1 MDELQKLY
9 DVLVRDGKYTKSF
22 EEFQT
27 KWSQDQTYKDKV
39 YDVVS
44 RDGLYT
50 KDKDSFFQKYSV
62 ANVAPK
68 PEQFVAKQ
76 AQPMVPQQ
84 DIDFKKKD
92 TTVLPSAVGSLASQ
106 KPIEQKDEA
115 DYFQGAFGDF
125 LRGFDKYSPIGIGD
139 FIDDMARS
147 VAQGYRQ
154 GTAAT
159 EADNLLLQGTKPTDE
174 QLQKFIDAN
183 KNVKNLGTSKEAQD
197 FNKIYDE
204 EGGGVWGFVKGI
216 ANNPSYLGEV
226 MASSLVGLATNTDAL
241 KAGIT
246 GVGTGAAAG
255 ATTGLAAG
263 GVGAIPGAIAG
274 ATSAVPY
281 AMGLAGSIMELG
293 SYVAEGLQEELGDKE
308 MTKENVKAI
317 LENPEKFNSLR
328 NKAVARGAIIGAVD
342 AYTNKLA
349 SKIGAKILGKS
360 AAKSAVGQATKKA
373 VTKSIATGAGIEAVG
388 GSVGEAAARAAIGQ
402 KMDTGEILMEG
413 VAELPG
419 GIRSTIQARFAK
431 PTYKVNGAKVTA
443 EEVDNLIETMTPDE
457 LVKTKIDIENDYE
470 GRKFKIQD
478 KIVTNSIKEQ
488 VRQGNPELNE
498 PSLNAITELE
508 KELKKL
514 EGNTTQTGKD
524 KAAAIRGQI
533 KNIQENQLQEEA
545 VTETIKTEQDAIQ
558 EQATSE
564 SVLRTGQPEVGLQ
577 QVGEGNVQPEIVT
590 TGTEETITPQG
601 TQEITTQIQEN
612 GEPTKT
618 TTGRPIAGNR
628 LFNKPLTKAKEIA
641 NGYYQ
646 RVFNTERPKFA
657 GTRKLDEARAKR
669 IADAY
674 IAMKDDPN
682 NPEVKAAYD
691 ELAKETLEQYKDF
704 ADAGFTI
711 EVDNEEPYANS
722 QEMIDDLRNNNR
734 IKIFSTEAGF
744 GSNPITEEQRQ
755 RNPLLRDSG
764 LKDAKGNPLLIN
776 DVFRAIHDFYGHAE
790 LGNSFGPKGEENA
803 WNIHARMFSPLARRA
818 MTTET
823 RGQNSYVNFSGV
835 NEKIDKMREE
845 ARQLR
850 EKGDEAGAKAI
861 VDKIYQEGLFAEQ
874 KIGLLPEEF
883 SQFDEEEV
891 GDITMRPEGL
901 EERDALSEEEQI
913 ASMEKMFAEQEAP
926 QATAENKGVLVSNA
940 TALGQVKSKVKD
952 AKKLSIIDSAQ
963 RALNTLKSVF
973 PNFEIVIHDTNE
985 SYVAAMDE
993 NQANRDSAG
1002 SFTYSKNPDG
1012 SFKGTI
1018 NINLTKANQ
1027 RTVAHEVAHAIMLK
1041 AFGENVE
1048 TFKTFKNRMASI
1060 LSESSNKQLMDFASQ
1075 YAEVDSYEEYLAE
1088 LTAALEQQE
1097 GKIDTTT
1104 LQKIAALINEFVSK
1118 ITNGAIIPFE
1128 DIKDTK
1134 QTIEF
1139 FKNISESI
1147 RKGEAVRESDIAIK
1161 TKETKQTKS
1170 ERKTKAQ
1177 LIGKNAQLSA
1187 TVKFNLNIAEEMD
1200 KNKMSA
1206 KDIRLAT
1213 GWEKGLDGKWRYEI
1227 PDGKFKDLDINDLKR
1242 EIQSNG
1248 TVIRSAKL
1256 SDVFD
1261 APELYEAYP
1270 EAKDI
1275 KVSFADLAKNNLGSF
1290 SISENK
1296 IRVNKD
1302 LYNNNRPEADL
1313 TMLHEIQHYV
1323 QEKEFFESGAN
1334 QANAPLMMKYIIK
1347 EFKSKV
1353 DSEKRVYDYV
1363 KSMYPDNKEAIKK
1376 ARDFYKSVK
1385 DRYAKVKDLSFE
1397 KKKKDIKKQVK
1408 ELGDST
1414 GKNVSIEDIFGKKA
1428 ASAFNLYYRVAGEV
1442 EARNVENRTNLSPEE
1457 RRKTLLSET
1466 ENIDREDQIMFDNSK
1481 LLFSE
1486 EVQNLKEEFPIS
1498 KAQIDA
1504 YHGTPYNITQ
1514 FSTEK
1519 VGTGEGAQEFGWG
1532 LYFTNIKEIAKYYA
1546 DAISKDKKTEG
1557 KYVYDV
1563 SIHEGKNPSE
1573 YTFLNWDEKVNDDV
1587 KNKIRKQ
1594 AKKEGVLEDFS
1605 NKLGMKAGIL
1615 SNIKNYVQTKLYA
1628 NKVVKLVNDG
1638 MSREEAIKKVASDSN
1653 TTEKNIQDAFD
1664 LYTFRN
1670 LNTKSLYAG
1679 LSNELGSDR
1688 KASEFLLRAGID
1700 GIKYPTTTISNE
1712 KTKGSNYVVF
1722 DENAVKIKSVT
1733 KAQLN
1738 AASKINKVI
1747 KDARAQGFSES
1758 AIKTFLEG
1766 KGLTSQEIAQ
1776 AMASETQAA
1785 GKVNITEEM
1794 LPGYERLMS
1803 KIDSLIKQGESLK
1816 SILSTLKN
1824 SAEYTNATDIQK
1836 EKLVR
1841 ELRKKLGIREKS
1853 APLAQR
1859 LLGLIQDVTK
1869 ITMTEK
1875 QLFNKQIKDLARG
1888 AKDAKKLW
1896 RQVSGGLTKEI
1907 KELASSGKITA
1918 KQMAT
1923 VLRKFSSV
1931 DMFNEKSIDK
1941 FVDYMVKVFGDAEYA
1956 NKLEFARSM
1965 LKTAKNN
1972 INTKIGIADSL
1983 YADLNKLF
1991 SINPSLIPD
2000 SVLDSYL
2007 ELVDMFGKR
2016 QAVLDLKEKSQVKN
2030 STEKILD
2037 AIAEEQSVADELADL
2052 FNESPNKVFGDEGK
2066 LDFAESI
2073 KEMLKQGEITQEQAD
2088 IMRKY
2093 KSDIMPQVE
2102 PKKMTEQEIAEEKEG
2117 LIKEIE
2123 DVDVDGSG
2131 LPTVDERS
2139 TANKLKEL
2147 IKTEAINKLSNTE
2160 LKNLL
2165 KVISNINN
2173 NYFPH
2178 YAQIMVEKM
2187 NAINRGKN
2195 LASAFGKGKLPKLS
2209 TLYAKFKNLF
2219 TGKGA
2224 VLEMIRRNPLYY
2236 IDQVF
2241 GDFKTKEIFNSLLK
2255 PSAEA
2260 EARFSSELKK
2270 IQNILEKAEEKVA
2283 QSFKLDPNK
2292 TLMSKFKMMTYMI
2305 QLEYESNVGDKQVN
2319 PASDYLKATIKHIDE
2334 GKSSFGEK
2342 DAEML
2347 QDILDKY
2354 TDAEGNIDNSK
2365 LLNSFNQ
2372 AEKSAISDIRKLNES
2387 LRGKAEYTAAII
2399 RGDKISPLNNYVHL
2413 NVLHETKPN
2422 ELTSGSAFITEYND
2436 SMRPST
2442 KAKSL
2447 IARTGK
2453 VSPLNFDVFASA
2465 QRGAK
2470 FVLMDYN
2477 LTEPIRTA
2485 RKTLNEAISNME
2497 EEGRVPKENR
2507 QIFNAVRDAFEESVD
2522 NLLTNAYIS
2531 NAFLDD
2537 AINYISK
2544 QGYRSVLAG
2553 TSRLVAELTS
2563 NMGFAVIS
2571 DPAAAKTGYDYKDV
2585 IMSVDAPTIMNNVG
2599 STETNRIFPTD
2610 TLSGKLIDTNILKQA
2625 SGIKGGKA
2633 KGYIANKIQQIFNR
2647 SGKKYINSVELTA
2660 DALISTPDKVVM
2672 RPIWFGSF
2680 ANEFKKIT
2688 GQDINFDKIA
2698 ANDEAYMSKYKDAIN
2713 KAKTTAD
2720 ERSVFTGATDN
2731 AFMGILKGTP
2741 KPNQSG
2747 WLRAFNNFNNFMT
2760 RFLIFEYATAR
2771 TGINAAIG
2779 NGTLTKKQGAALV
2792 AAVTTRMMVYTL
2804 VLQTLGTGLMGLFF
2818 DDEEEEDDDSILQN
2832 IGQAFASAFS
2842 SIMFGRDFGNAT
2854 KLFINEGI
2862 ERANEEYLG
2871 FLREG
2876 EYDRYKDNIQ
2886 NSLVP
2891 PEKKGRQ
2898 TGVWDYVQNMGG
2910 AFTPLL
2916 KTTDLIIKNASAKEP
2931 KTESAIERREKE
2943 NTMRIPLEIAGNA
2956 GLIPFYKDIRKA
2968 VMNDIYKDLDKNKGK
2983 EKQLSPEKQMELDQ
2997 KLEAL
3002 DNLEQKARSQEEI
3015 DVIEKKVSD
3024 LTASDEEKQAMKEER
3039 AAKKAEKDDLLT
3051 DPDTGEKY
3059 DNETELKRY
3068 NPRLYQKNFG
3078 VRSEWYQENKAEK
3091 EVQKKLNKEIRKI
3104 EDMEQGYRGTT
3115 RKRNSD
3121 GTIKRT

>member
-1 MDELQKLY
+1 MNEQAL
-9 DVLVRDGKYTKSF
+9 RDAYNLF
-22 EEFQT
+22 V
-27 KWSQDQTYKDKV
+27 SQGYKNSID
-39 YDVVS
+39 
-44 RDGLYT
+44 
-50 KDKDSFFQKYSV
+50 
-62 ANVAPK
+62 
-68 PEQFVAKQ
+68 
-76 AQPMVPQQ
+76 
-84 DIDFKKKD
+84 DFKKLIATNPEALNDSYNLFKSQGYAD
-92 TTVLPSAVGSLASQ
+92 GIDEYKNLLGVSAQVQQPILKKKATTVSPSAVGSSVSP
-106 KPIEQKDEA
+106 KPIEVPQEKDEA
-115 DYFQGAFGDF
+115 DYFQGAFGDV
-125 LRGFDKYSPIGIGD
+125 LRGLDNIVPIGIGD
-139 FIDDMARS
+139 FVDDMARS

-183 KNVKNLGTSKEAQD
+183 KNVQNLGASKEAQEYK
-197 FNKIYDE
+197 KIYDE
-204 EGGGVWGFVKGI
+204 EGGGIWGFTKGVLT
-216 ANNPSYLGEV
+216 NPSYLGEIMV
-226 MASSLVGLATNTDAL
+226 SSLVGLATNADAL
-241 KAGIT
+241 KAGAAAL
-246 GVGTGAAAG
+246 GTGAISG
-255 ATTGLAAG
+255 ATTGGSAG
-263 GVGAIPGAIAG
+263 SIAIPGIGTVTGAGAGAIAG
-274 ATSAVPY
+274 AGAAVPY

-293 SYVAEGLQEELGDKE
+293 SYVAEGLQEELGNKE

-317 LENPEKFNSLR
+317 LEDPEKFNSLR

-360 AAKSAVGQATKKA
+360 AAESAVGQATKKA
-373 VTKSIATGAGIEAVG
+373 VTKSVAAGAGIEAVG

-402 KMDTGEILMEG
+402 DMDTGEILMEG
-413 VAELPG
+413 IAELPG
-419 GIRSTIQARFAK
+419 GIRSTIQARLAK
-431 PTYKVNGAKVTA
+431 PVYKVNGAKVTA
-443 EEVDNLIETMTPDE
+443 EQVDNLIETMTPAE
-457 LVKTKIDIENDYE
+457 LAKTKIDIENDYE
-470 GRKFKIQD
+470 GRKVKIQD
-478 KIVTNSIKEQ
+478 KIVRGAVKEQ
-488 VRQGNPELNE
+488 VKQGNPELNE
-498 PSLNAITELE
+498 PSLNAITDLEL
-508 KELKKL
+508 ELKKL

-524 KAAAIRGQI
+524 KAAAIRQQI
-533 KNIQENQLQEEA
+533 KNIQENPIQEEA
-545 VTETIKTEQDAIQ
+545 VAAAVEAVEAPEATQKRIDRIAELEALTAPDGELRIGTPEWSKAADELQTLKKEQDAIQ
-558 EQATSE
+558 KQSTGEG
-564 SVLRTGQPEVGLQ
+564 VLRTEQSEVGLQ
-577 QVGEGNVQPEIVT
+577 QVGEGDVQPEVAP
-590 TGTEETITPQG
+590 TGTEEVAP
-601 TQEITTQIQEN
+601 TQSQQEEIDKRQKQLEGVERINPNAGFPLFNVGQVHNDGNKYIVSNATDNRTNPEEEGVTVISKVIEPAQVNEN
-612 GEPTKT
+612 GKMTKT
-618 TTGRPIAGNR
+618 ATVEIAIFDSKEAAQKA
-628 LFNKPLTKAKEIA
+628 LQETYNKYKGIAEQNLAKAK
-641 NGYYQ
+641 Q
-646 RVFNTERPKFA
+646 VSSK
-657 GTRKLDEARAKR
+657 
-669 IADAY
+669 
-674 IAMKDDPN
+674 
-682 NPEVKAAYD
+682 
-691 ELAKETLEQYKDF
+691 TLTQ
-704 ADAGFTI
+704 
-711 EVDNEEPYANS
+711 
-722 QEMIDDLRNNNR
+722 
-734 IKIFSTEAGF
+734 
-744 GSNPITEEQRQ
+744 
-755 RNPLLRDSG
+755 
-764 LKDAKGNPLLIN
+764 
-776 DVFRAIHDFYGHAE
+776 
-790 LGNSFGPKGEENA
+790 
-803 WNIHARMFSPLARRA
+803 
-818 MTTET
+818 
-823 RGQNSYVNFSGV
+823 
-835 NEKIDKMREE
+835 
-845 ARQLR
+845 
-850 EKGDEAGAKAI
+850 
-861 VDKIYQEGLFAEQ
+861 
-874 KIGLLPEEF
+874 
-883 SQFDEEEV
+883 
-891 GDITMRPEGL
+891 
-901 EERDALSEEEQI
+901 EEQI
-913 ASMEKMFAEQEAP
+913 ARMEEMFAEKEAP
-926 QATAENKGVLVSNA
+926 QGVVENQGTSVSD
-940 TALGQVKSKVKD
+940 TPALEQVKSKVKD
-952 AKKLSIIDSAQ
+952 TKKLSIIDSAQ

-973 PNFEIVIHDTNE
+973 PNFDIVIHDTNE
-985 SYVAAMDE
+985 SYAAAMDA

-1002 SFTYSKNPDG
+1002 SFTYTKNADG
-1012 SFKGTI
+1012 TYSGTI
-1018 NINLTKANQ
+1018 NINLNKANQ
-1027 RTVAHEVAHAIMLK
+1027 RTVAHELAHAIMLR

-1048 TFKTFKNRMASI
+1048 TFKTFRNRMASI

-1097 GKIDTTT
+1097 GKIDATT

-1118 ITNGAIIPFE
+1118 ITNGTFTPFE

-1147 RKGEAVRESDIAIK
+1147 RKGEAIKESDIAIK
-1161 TKETKQTKS
+1161 TGEQKATKF

-1187 TVKFNLNIAEEMD
+1187 TVKFNLNLAEEMN

-1206 KDIRLAT
+1206 QDIRLAT

-1227 PDGKFKDLDINDLKR
+1227 PYGKFKDLDTNDLKR
-1242 EIQSNG
+1242 EINPNG
-1248 TVIRSAKL
+1248 KVVRSAKL

-1261 APELYEAYP
+1261 ATDLYNAYP
-1270 EAKDI
+1270 EVKDI
-1275 KVSFADLAKNNLGSF
+1275 KVIFEDLPKNIYGSF
-1290 SISENK
+1290 NIAENK
-1296 IRVNKD
+1296 IKVNQN
-1302 LYNNNRPEADL
+1302 LYNDNRPEANL
-1313 TMLHEIQHYV
+1313 TMIHEIQHYI
-1323 QEKEFFESGAN
+1323 QNKELFEQGSN
-1334 QANAPLMMKYIIK
+1334 QTVAPIMMKYIIK
-1347 EFKSKV
+1347 DFKNKV
-1353 DSEKRVYDYV
+1353 DAQKQAYDYI
-1363 KSMYPDNKEAIKK
+1363 KSTFPNNKQAIKD

-1397 KKKKDIKKQVK
+1397 KRRKETKEQIKKLN
-1408 ELGDST
+1408 EET
-1414 GKNVSIEDIFGKKA
+1414 KNNFSVEDLYGKKA

-1442 EARNVENRTNLSPEE
+1442 EARNAENRSKLTPEE

-1466 ENIDREDQIMFDNSK
+1466 ENIDREDQIMFDNSN
-1481 LLFSE
+1481 LLFAE

-1498 KAQIDA
+1498 KSQIDA

-1514 FSTEK
+1514 FSTK
-1519 VGTGEGAQEFGWG
+1519 KIGTGEGAQEFGWG

-1546 DAISKDKKTEG
+1546 DTISKDKKTEG

-1573 YTFLNWDEKVNDDV
+1573 YTFLNWDEKVNDDI
-1587 KNKIRKQ
+1587 KNKIRRQ
-1594 AKKEGVLEDFS
+1594 AKKEGILEDFS

-1615 SNIKNYVQTKLYA
+1615 ANIKNYVQTKLYA
-1628 NKVVKLVNDG
+1628 NKVVKLVDDG
-1638 MSREEAIKKVASDSN
+1638 MNRSEAIKKVASDSN
-1653 TTEKNIQDAFD
+1653 TTEKNIQDAFN

-1670 LNTKSLYAG
+1670 LKSGSLYAG

-1700 GIKYPTTTISNE
+1700 GIKYPATTISNQ

-1738 AASKINKVI
+1738 AANKISKVI
-1747 KDARAQGFSES
+1747 KDARAQGFSED
-1758 AIKTFLEG
+1758 AIRIFLEG
-1766 KGLTSQEIAQ
+1766 KGLTSQEITQ
-1776 AMASETQAA
+1776 AMATETQAA
-1785 GKVNITEEM
+1785 GKVNITEQT
-1794 LPGYERLMS
+1794 LPGYESLMS
-1803 KIDSLIKQGESLK
+1803 KIDSLIKKGESLK

-1824 SAEYTNATDIQK
+1824 STEYINATDIQK

-1896 RQVSGGLTKEI
+1896 RDASKGLTKEI
-1907 KELASSGKITA
+1907 KDLASSGKITA
-1918 KQMAT
+1918 KQMAA

-1956 NKLEFARSM
+1956 NKLEFARNM
-1965 LKTAKNN
+1965 LSTAKKN
-1972 INTKIGIADSL
+1972 IATKIGIADGL

-2000 SVLDSYL
+2000 SVLDNYL

-2016 QAVLDLKEKSQVKN
+2016 QAVLDLKEKSQVK
-2030 STEKILD
+2030 SATEEILD
-2037 AIAEEQSVADELADL
+2037 AIAEEQSIADELADL

-2123 DVDVDGSG
+2123 DVDVNVSG
-2131 LPTVDERS
+2131 LPSADERS
-2139 TANKLKEL
+2139 LATQLNEL
-2147 IKTEAINKLSNTE
+2147 IKTKAIDKLNNTE

-2165 KVISNINN
+2165 KVINNINN
-2173 NYFPH
+2173 NYLPH
-2178 YAQIMVEKM
+2178 YAEIMVEKL
-2187 NAINRGKN
+2187 NGINDGAKLSSAIGK
-2195 LASAFGKGKLPKLS
+2195 AKLPKLS

-2224 VLEMIRRNPLYY
+2224 VLEMVRRNPLYY

-2260 EARFSSELKK
+2260 EARFISELKK

-2283 QSFKLDPNK
+2283 KSFGLDPNK

-2334 GKSSFGEK
+2334 GKSSFAEK

-2347 QDILDKY
+2347 QDILDNY
-2354 TDAEGNIDNSK
+2354 TDAEGNIDNNK
-2365 LLNSFNQ
+2365 LYNSFNQ
-2372 AEKSAISDIRKLNES
+2372 AEKDAIKDIRGVNES

-2477 LTEPIRTA
+2477 LTKPIRTA
-2485 RKTLNEAISNME
+2485 RKALNQALLNLE
-2497 EEGRVPKENR
+2497 EKGKLPKENR
-2507 QIFNAVRDAFEESVD
+2507 QIFNAIRDAFEESIE
-2522 NLLTNAYIS
+2522 NLLTNSYIS

-2553 TSRLVAELTS
+2553 TSRFVSELGS
-2563 NMGFAVIS
+2563 NIGFAVIT
-2571 DPAAAKTGYDYKDV
+2571 DPAAAKTGYDNMDV

-2599 STETNRIFPTD
+2599 STQTNRIFPTD

-2647 SGKKYINSVELTA
+2647 TGKKYLNATELVA
-2660 DALISTPDKVVM
+2660 DTLISTPDKIVM

-2698 ANDEAYMSKYKDAIN
+2698 ANDEAYMSKYKEAIN
-2713 KAKTTAD
+2713 QAKTTAD

-2771 TGINAAIG
+2771 TGINAAMG

-2804 VLQTLGTGLMGLFF
+2804 VTQALGNGLMGLFF

-2842 SIMFGRDFGNAT
+2842 SMVLGRDFGNAT
-2854 KLFINEGI
+2854 KLFINEGV

-2876 EYDRYKDNIQ
+2876 KYDRYKDNIQ

-2910 AFTPLL
+2910 AFTPLI
-2916 KTTDLIIKNASAKEP
+2916 KTTDLIIRNASAKEP
-2931 KTESAIERREKE
+2931 KTKAAQERRDKE

-2956 GLIPFYKDIRKA
+2956 GLVPLYKDVRKA
-2968 VMNDIYKDLDKNKGK
+2968 VMNDIYKDLDKNKGN
-2983 EKQLSPEKQMELDQ
+2983 EKPEISENQYDQ
-2997 KLEAL
+2997 IEAL
-3002 DNLEQKARSQEEI
+3002 RELKNKTNDEDALQEINKKIREI
-3015 DVIEKKVSD
+3015 RATGEE
-3024 LTASDEEKQAMKEER
+3024 EEKY
-3039 AAKKAEKDDLLT
+3039 KKANKREAAQKKALLYDSEREVT
-3051 DPDTGEKY
+3051 Y
-3059 DNETELKRY
+3059 DNPSEMKKY
-3068 NPRLYQKNFG
+3068 NPRLYNENFG
-3078 VRSEWYQENKAEK
+3078 PNSDWYQKHKAEDAINKAM
-3091 EVQKKLNKEIRKI
+3091 NKQIRKM
-3104 EDMEQGYRGTT
+3104 EDEEFGYKAPDK
-3115 RKRNSD
+3115 KRNSD
-3121 GTIKRT
+3121 GSFKRNR

>member
-1 MDELQKLY
+1 MNEQALQDAYNLFVSQGYKNSIDDFKKLIATNPEALNDSY
-9 DVLVRDGKYTKSF
+9 GLFKS
-22 EEFQT
+22 QGYN
-27 KWSQDQTYKDKV
+27 KSVDDYKNLLGISAQSQ
-39 YDVVS
+39 
-44 RDGLYT
+44 
-50 KDKDSFFQKYSV
+50 
-62 ANVAPK
+62 
-68 PEQFVAKQ
+68 
-76 AQPMVPQQ
+76 QP
-84 DIDFKKKD
+84 ILKKKD
-92 TTVLPSAVGSLASQ
+92 TTVSPSAVGSSVSP
-106 KPIEQKDEA
+106 KPTEEPTEE
-115 DYFQGAFGDF
+115 DYFTGSFGTV
-125 LRGFDKYSPIGIGD
+125 LRGIDMFSPIGVGD
-139 FIDDMARS
+139 FIDDVTRAAVS
-147 VAQGYRQ
+147 GYK
-154 GTAAT
+154 GAKSS
-159 EADNLLLQGTKPTDE
+159 EESGGLLLQGTKPSNE
-174 QLQKFIDAN
+174 QVDKFIAAN
-183 KNVKNLGTSKEAQD
+183 KNVQAMKPSAEMQEYQ
-197 FNKIYDE
+197 KIYE
-204 EGGGVWGFVKGI
+204 KEGKGFFGVIKGLVT
-216 ANNPSYLGEV
+216 NPTVLPELIT
-226 MASSLVGLATNTDAL
+226 SSLVGLATNRDAL
-241 KAGIT
+241 LAGAT
-246 GVGTGAAAG
+246 AVGTGAAAG
-255 ATTGLAAG
+255 ATTGGGAG
-263 GVGAIPGAIAG
+263 SVVVPGIGTVTGAGAGAIAG
-274 ATSAVPY
+274 AGAAIPY
-281 AMGLAGSIMELG
+281 AFGLASSVLESGSTFGEL
-293 SYVAEGLQEELGDKE
+293 LTEELKGKE
-308 MTKENVKAI
+308 MTRDNVKAI
-317 LENPEKFNSLR
+317 LEDPEKYTNIR
-328 NKAVARGAIIGAVD
+328 NKAIARGLIIGTAD
-342 AYTNKLA
+342 ALTGKLA
-349 SKIGAKILGKS
+349 SSVGAKILTKS
-360 AAKSAVGQATKKA
+360 AAKSATGAATKAA
-373 VTKSIATGAGIEAVG
+373 VTKAVGVGAGVEAVG
-388 GSVGEAAARAAIGQ
+388 GSLGEATARAAIGQ
-402 KMDTGEILMEG
+402 DMDVSEIALEG
-413 VAELPG
+413 LAELPG
-419 GIRSTIQARFAK
+419 GFRSTLQARFAK
-431 PTYKVNGAKVTA
+431 PSYTVNGAKATA
-443 EEVDNLIETMTPDE
+443 EQVDEIINTMSPAD
-457 LVKTKIDIENDYE
+457 LAKTKIEIKNDYE
-470 GRKFKIQD
+470 GREFKIQD

-498 PSLNAITELE
+498 PSLNAITDLE

-524 KAAAIRGQI
+524 KAAAIRQQI
-533 KNIQENQLQEEA
+533 KGIQENQIQEEA
-545 VTETIKTEQDAIQ
+545 KVATVEAIEAPEVTQKRIDRISELEDTLSPESTVALEESERLKLQTELETLKKEQDAIQ
-558 EQATSE
+558 KQSTDE
-564 SVLRTGQPEVGLQ
+564 SVLRSQQPQVGLQ
-577 QVGEGNVQPEIVT
+577 QVVEGNVQPEVVT
-590 TGTEETITPQG
+590 TGTEEVAVEQPQ
-601 TQEITTQIQEN
+601 QEEVTFADLEEKGEPVESTLEAERRRSN
-612 GEPTKT
+612 GERIFAITEQDGQPIEVTSVEMLNNYTPDQLIAYK
-618 TTGRPIAGNR
+618 PIAV
-628 LFNKPLTKAKEIA
+628 KKVSSKTLT
-641 NGYYQ
+641 Q
-646 RVFNTERPKFA
+646 
-657 GTRKLDEARAKR
+657 
-669 IADAY
+669 
-674 IAMKDDPN
+674 
-682 NPEVKAAYD
+682 
-691 ELAKETLEQYKDF
+691 
-704 ADAGFTI
+704 
-711 EVDNEEPYANS
+711 
-722 QEMIDDLRNNNR
+722 
-734 IKIFSTEAGF
+734 
-744 GSNPITEEQRQ
+744 
-755 RNPLLRDSG
+755 
-764 LKDAKGNPLLIN
+764 
-776 DVFRAIHDFYGHAE
+776 
-790 LGNSFGPKGEENA
+790 
-803 WNIHARMFSPLARRA
+803 
-818 MTTET
+818 
-823 RGQNSYVNFSGV
+823 
-835 NEKIDKMREE
+835 
-845 ARQLR
+845 
-850 EKGDEAGAKAI
+850 
-861 VDKIYQEGLFAEQ
+861 
-874 KIGLLPEEF
+874 
-883 SQFDEEEV
+883 
-891 GDITMRPEGL
+891 
-901 EERDALSEEEQI
+901 EEQI
-913 ASMEKMFAEQEAP
+913 ARMEEMFAEKEAP
-926 QATAENKGVLVSNA
+926 QGTVENQGTSISDA
-940 TALGQVKSKVKD
+940 PALEQVKSKVKD

-963 RALNTLKSVF
+963 RALTTLKSVF
-973 PNFEIVIHDTNE
+973 PNFDIVIHDTNE
-985 SYVAAMDE
+985 SYAAAMDA

-1002 SFTYSKNPDG
+1002 SFTYTKNADG
-1012 SFKGTI
+1012 SYSGTI

-1027 RTVAHEVAHAIMLK
+1027 RTVAHELAHAIMLR

-1097 GKIDTTT
+1097 GKIDATT

-1118 ITNGAIIPFE
+1118 ITNGTFTPFE

-1147 RKGEAVRESDIAIK
+1147 RKGEVIKESDIAIK
-1161 TKETKQTKS
+1161 TGEKRATKS

-1177 LIGKNAQLSA
+1177 LIGRNAQLSA
-1187 TVKFNLNIAEEMD
+1187 TVKFNLNLAEVMD

-1206 KDIRLAT
+1206 QDIRIAT

-1227 PDGKFKDLDINDLKR
+1227 PYGKFKDLDINDLKR
-1242 EIQSNG
+1242 EIKADG
-1248 TVIRSAKL
+1248 KVVRSAKL

-1261 APELYEAYP
+1261 APELYNAYP
-1270 EAKDI
+1270 EIKDT
-1275 KVSFADLAKNNLGSF
+1275 KVVFEDLAANIYGSF

-1296 IRVNKD
+1296 IRVNQK
-1302 LYNNNRPEADL
+1302 LYNENRPEADL
-1313 TMLHEIQHYV
+1313 TMIHEIQHYV
-1323 QEKEFFESGAN
+1323 QEKELFEQGSN
-1334 QANAPLMMKYIIK
+1334 QSVAPVMMKYIIK
-1347 EFKSKV
+1347 EFKNKV

-1397 KKKKDIKKQVK
+1397 KKKKEIKEGVK
-1408 ELGDST
+1408 KFNEENKMNFS
-1414 GKNVSIEDIFGKKA
+1414 VEDMFGKKA

-1442 EARNVENRTNLSPEE
+1442 EARNAENRSKLTPEE

-1466 ENIDREDQIMFDNSK
+1466 ENIDREDQIMFDNSN

-1498 KAQIDA
+1498 KSQLI
-1504 YHGTPYNITQ
+1504 N
-1514 FSTEK
+1514 E
-1519 VGTGEGAQEFGWG
+1519 
-1532 LYFTNIKEIAKYYA
+1532 
-1546 DAISKDKKTEG
+1546 
-1557 KYVYDV
+1557 
-1563 SIHEGKNPSE
+1563 
-1573 YTFLNWDEKVNDDV
+1573 
-1587 KNKIRKQ
+1587 NKI
-1594 AKKEGVLEDFS
+1594 S
-1605 NKLGMKAGIL
+1605 
-1615 SNIKNYVQTKLYA
+1615 
-1628 NKVVKLVNDG
+1628 
-1638 MSREEAIKKVASDSN
+1638 
-1653 TTEKNIQDAFD
+1653 
-1664 LYTFRN
+1664 
-1670 LNTKSLYAG
+1670 
-1679 LSNELGSDR
+1679 
-1688 KASEFLLRAGID
+1688 
-1700 GIKYPTTTISNE
+1700 
-1712 KTKGSNYVVF
+1712 
-1722 DENAVKIKSVT
+1722 
-1733 KAQLN
+1733 
-1738 AASKINKVI
+1738 KVI
-1747 KDARAQGFSES
+1747 KDARAQGFSED
-1758 AIKTFLEG
+1758 AIKIFLEG
-1766 KGLTSQEIAQ
+1766 KGLTSQAITQ
-1776 AMASETQAA
+1776 AMATETQAA

-1794 LPGYERLMS
+1794 LPGYESLMS
-1803 KIDSLIKQGESLK
+1803 KIDSLIKKGESLK

-1824 SAEYTNATDIQK
+1824 STEYINATDIQK

-1918 KQMAT
+1918 KQMAA

-1956 NKLEFARSM
+1956 SKLDFARNM
-1965 LKTAKNN
+1965 LSTAKKN
-1972 INTKIGIADSL
+1972 IATKIGIADGL

-2123 DVDVDGSG
+2123 DVDVNVSG
-2131 LPTVDERS
+2131 LPSADERS
-2139 TANKLKEL
+2139 LATQLKEL
-2147 IKTEAINKLSNTE
+2147 IKTKAIDKLSNTE

-2165 KVISNINN
+2165 KVINNINN
-2173 NYFPH
+2173 NYLPH
-2178 YAQIMVEKM
+2178 YAEIMVEKL
-2187 NAINRGKN
+2187 NGINDGARLSSAI
-2195 LASAFGKGKLPKLS
+2195 GKGKLPKLS

-2224 VLEMIRRNPLYY
+2224 VLEMVRRNPLYY

-2241 GDFKTKEIFNSLLK
+2241 GDFKTKEIFDSLLK

-2283 QSFKLDPNK
+2283 KSFGLDPNK

-2354 TDAEGNIDNSK
+2354 TDAEGNIDNNK

-2372 AEKSAISDIRKLNES
+2372 AEKDAIKDIRGVNES

-2477 LTEPIRTA
+2477 LTKPIRTA
-2485 RKTLNEAISNME
+2485 RKALNQALLNLE
-2497 EEGRVPKENR
+2497 EKGRLPKENR
-2507 QIFNAVRDAFEESVD
+2507 QIFNAIRDAFEESIE
-2522 NLLTNAYIS
+2522 NLLTNSYIS

-2553 TSRLVAELTS
+2553 TSRFVAELGS
-2563 NMGFAVIS
+2563 NIGFAVIT
-2571 DPAAAKTGYDYKDV
+2571 DPAAAKTGYDNMDV

-2599 STETNRIFPTD
+2599 STQTNRIFPTD
-2610 TLSGKLIDTNILKQA
+2610 TLSGKLVDTNILKQA

-2647 SGKKYINSVELTA
+2647 TGKKYVNSVELVA
-2660 DALISTPDKVVM
+2660 DTLISTPDKIVM

-2698 ANDEAYMSKYKDAIN
+2698 ANDEAYMSKYKEAIN
-2713 KAKTTAD
+2713 QAKTTAD

-2804 VLQTLGTGLMGLFF
+2804 VTQALGNGLMGLFF

-2842 SIMFGRDFGNAT
+2842 SMVLGRDFGNAT
-2854 KLFINEGI
+2854 KLFINEGV

-2876 EYDRYKDNIQ
+2876 KYDRYKDNIQ

-2910 AFTPLL
+2910 AFTPLI

-2931 KTESAIERREKE
+2931 KTKAAQERREKE

-2956 GLIPFYKDIRKA
+2956 GLIPMYKDIRKA
-2968 VMNDIYKDLDKNKGK
+2968 VMNDIYKDLDKNKGN
-2983 EKQLSPEKQMELDQ
+2983 EKPEISENQSDQ
-2997 KLEAL
+2997 IEAL
-3002 DNLEQKARSQEEI
+3002 RELKDKTNDEDKLKEINKKIREIRATGEE
-3015 DVIEKKVSD
+3015 
-3024 LTASDEEKQAMKEER
+3024 EEKY
-3039 AAKKAEKDDLLT
+3039 KKANKREAAQKKALLYDSEREVT
-3051 DPDTGEKY
+3051 Y
-3059 DNETELKRY
+3059 DNPSEMKKY
-3068 NPRLYQKNFG
+3068 NPRLYNENFG
-3078 VRSEWYQENKAEK
+3078 PNSDWYQKHKAETDINKAM
-3091 EVQKKLNKEIRKI
+3091 NKQIRKM
-3104 EDMEQGYRGTT
+3104 EDEEFGYRAPDK
-3115 RKRNSD
+3115 KRNAD
-3121 GTIKRT
+3121 GSFKRNR